1 MKKNICR
8 LIRNLILISIPLI
21 AISLYAA
28 LFPMKYM
35 AVEYTMWQEEKDF
48 LKNSE
53 NKATLIIGD
62 SRAKSG
68 ILPER
73 VGDKVYNAAIG
84 GSTSVEMYYA
94 MKNYLKNHD
103 APEKAVIIFA
113 PYHFCSMDN
122 WKQTLYYNYL
132 TVPELAEVEKEA
144 FKYSESQVHYQDWIT
159 DLLSF
164 KLRLPNKY
172 LDAVYQAKFS
182 GNYASNMEKYD
193 SVRNEFGYTE
203 FGTDNGND
211 SLNYEARHETFDYSP
226 LVLSYY
232 ERLLTLL
239 EENGVKVWIIQ
250 SPINQASAE
259 KISDDFYSGYDEFMS
274 SVEASH
280 PDFVVEHELPAYD
293 NIYFG
298 DNNHL
303 NRKGAEKFTGEVTAR
318 YDLN

>member
-1 MKKNICR
+1 MKKSLNR
-8 LIRNLILISIPLI
+8 LIRNLILISLPLI

-48 LKNSE
+48 VNDSGV
-53 NKATLIIGD
+53 NNTLILGD

-68 ILPER
+68 ILPEM
-73 VGDKVYNAAIG
+73 VGDSVYNAAIG

-94 MKNYLKNHD
+94 VKNYLKNHR

-113 PYHFCSMDN
+113 PYHFCEMDN
-122 WKQTLYYNYL
+122 WQQTLYYNYL
-132 TVPELAEVEKEA
+132 TLPELAEVETEAYKKKEKA
-144 FKYSESQVHYQDWIT
+144 VHYQDWAPDI
-159 DLLSF
+159 LSF

-172 LDAVYQAKFS
+172 LDAIYQAKFS
-182 GNYASNMEKYD
+182 ANYSSNLEKYN
-193 SVRNEFGYTE
+193 SVREDSGYTE

-211 SLNYEARHETFDYSP
+211 SLNYETHHETFDYSP
-226 LVLSYY
+226 LVVSYY

-239 EENGVKVWIIQ
+239 EDNGVKVWIIQ

-259 KISDDFYSGYDEFMS
+259 KITDAFYSGYDEFMT
-274 SVEASH
+274 SVEEKH
-280 PDFVVEHELPAYD
+280 RGFVVEHSIPAYD
-293 NIYFG
+293 NGYFG

-303 NRKGAEKFTGEVTAR
+303 NRKGAEKFTKEVISK